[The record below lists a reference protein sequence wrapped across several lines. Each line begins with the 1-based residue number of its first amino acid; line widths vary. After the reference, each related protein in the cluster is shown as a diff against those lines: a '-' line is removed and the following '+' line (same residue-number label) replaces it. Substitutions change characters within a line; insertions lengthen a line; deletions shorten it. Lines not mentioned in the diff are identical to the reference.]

1 MKGTGQEIFPWADNG
16 KLIREARKKLGLTLE
31 SASKEIGCSITTL
44 SCLERGLQ
52 NPITMSPE
60 KRTSICSFFN
70 ISERDLIGDAQ
81 KPLIPRP
88 RANEDQT
95 GKTYG
100 MLKVMGFH
108 HKDGKER
115 YWVCQCDCGNQVI
128 LSTNLLWSG
137 RCNSCGCLREKT
149 ARDNM
154 QLLHEKQLFEGVN
167 VGAWERTTANA
178 DNASTKIR
186 GVSYLSTRHVYVAYI
201 RFRGK
206 YISKSF
212 RNLEDAIQY
221 RQWLV
226 ETYAQPVVERSKAQ
240 HFRNE
245 NLRTKQFKI

>member
-1 MKGTGQEIFPWADNG
+1 
-16 KLIREARKKLGLTLE
+16 
-31 SASKEIGCSITTL
+31 
-44 SCLERGLQ
+44 
-52 NPITMSPE
+52 
-60 KRTSICSFFN
+60 
-70 ISERDLIGDAQ
+70 
-81 KPLIPRP
+81 
-88 RANEDQT
+88 
-95 GKTYG
+95 
-100 MLKVMGFH
+100 
-108 HKDGKER
+108 
-115 YWVCQCDCGNQVI
+115 
-128 LSTNLLWSG
+128 
-137 RCNSCGCLREKT
+137 
-149 ARDNM
+149 M